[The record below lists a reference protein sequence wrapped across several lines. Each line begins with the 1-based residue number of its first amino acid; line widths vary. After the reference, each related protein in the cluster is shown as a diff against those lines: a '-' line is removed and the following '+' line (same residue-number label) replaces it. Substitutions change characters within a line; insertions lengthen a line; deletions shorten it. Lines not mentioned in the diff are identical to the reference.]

1 MPFLSLLKRFSFRE
15 DVDFLKKGKF
25 MTFELIKKANISVAL
40 KKLLC
45 ISLAASSIFLA
56 SCQRGSVKD
65 DIAEIFQG
73 SATIKLP
80 SGVVLGEADSAVI
93 FDIPDSETDDI
104 YFYIPS
110 EETASSDKVS
120 TIKLMGTNANSYGAQ
135 ASYATLLA
143 LKNQANN
150 QNQNKP
156 SGNGGSLGSSNSS
169 KPNQNVTLIAP
180 NGKLSSLIKNNKYS
194 ADTVTVI
201 QSERNDL
208 SEDVTALMKAI
219 KSNSRCDASFIA
231 IRISDGASIGYNVD
245 EQWKCM
251 STFKAPTALYAYK
264 LASEGKLN
272 LSNKMTYTR
281 DKYYYS
287 GSGII
292 KKAASGTKYT
302 LKTLISYSILHSDN
316 SAYIML
322 RDYLSSDGIS
332 NMLKDMGCT
341 YYENGKDNWP
351 KVSARDAALWWN
363 EIYNFCR
370 EDSYGSSLYTTFV
383 NATGNMIDKALG
395 YEYEVAHKSGSGSGY
410 HHDCAIVM
418 AEEPYIL
425 ALYTHNSAGGSS
437 NYTYMSKIIKEINK
451 IMVG

>member
-1 MPFLSLLKRFSFRE
+1 MGNLKSKLKSKLNSSLFPKRMSASLLAFG
-15 DVDFLKKGKF
+15 V
-25 MTFELIKKANISVAL
+25 
-40 KKLLC
+40 LL
-45 ISLAASSIFLA
+45 LA
-56 SCQRGSVKD
+56 SCQSGSSV
-65 DIAEIFQG
+65 E
-73 SATIKLP
+73 LP
-80 SGVVLGEADSAVI
+80 SSQGAATLDEPGKIFFGTADTEIVLDFPEMDGEDI
-93 FDIPDSETDDI
+93 F
-104 YFYIPS
+104 FYVPS
-110 EETASSDKVS
+110 DETASSDKVS
-120 TIKLMGTNANSYGAQ
+120 TVKLKGTSALSVGAQ

-143 LKNQANN
+143 LKNQANGGSGGSS
-150 QNQNKP
+150 QKP
-156 SGNGGSLGSSNSS
+156 SGGSSGGSTSN
-169 KPNQNVTLIAP
+169 KNENVSLIAP
-180 NGKLSSLIKNNKYS
+180 VDGLSALIQNNKYS

-201 QSERNDL
+201 QSSKNDL
-208 SEDVTALMKAI
+208 SEDTTALMKAI
-219 KSNSRCDASFIA
+219 KSNSKCDASFLA

-245 EQWKCM
+245 EQWRCM

-272 LSNKMTYTR
+272 LSTKMTYTSS
-281 DKYYYS
+281 KYYYP
-287 GSGII
+287 GSGVI
-292 KKAASGTKYT
+292 KKSASGTKYT

-322 RDYLSSDGIS
+322 RDYLSSEGIS
-332 NMLKDMGCT
+332 QMCKDMGCDN
-341 YYENGKDNWP
+341 YSAAKENWP

-418 AEEPYIL
+418 ADEPYIL
-425 ALYTHNSAGGSS
+425 VLYTYNSSGASS
-437 NYTYMSKIIKEINK
+437 NYTYMSKIIQEINE

>member
-1 MPFLSLLKRFSFRE
+1 
-15 DVDFLKKGKF
+15 
-25 MTFELIKKANISVAL
+25 MTFELSKKANIRVVL

-45 ISLAASSIFLA
+45 ISLAASSLFLA

-65 DIAEIFQG
+65 DIAENFQG

-80 SGVVLGEADSAVI
+80 SSVVLGEADSTVI
-93 FDIPDSETDDI
+93 FDVPNSEADEI

-156 SGNGGSLGSSNSS
+156 SGSGSSLGSSNSS

-208 SEDVTALMKAI
+208 SEDVTALMKSI

-245 EQWKCM
+245 EQWRCM

-281 DKYYYS
+281 DKYY
-287 GSGII
+287 
-292 KKAASGTKYT
+292 
-302 LKTLISYSILHSDN
+302 
-316 SAYIML
+316 
-322 RDYLSSDGIS
+322 
-332 NMLKDMGCT
+332 
-341 YYENGKDNWP
+341 
-351 KVSARDAALWWN
+351 
-363 EIYNFCR
+363 
-370 EDSYGSSLYTTFV
+370 
-383 NATGNMIDKALG
+383 
-395 YEYEVAHKSGSGSGY
+395 
-410 HHDCAIVM
+410 
-418 AEEPYIL
+418 
-425 ALYTHNSAGGSS
+425 
-437 NYTYMSKIIKEINK
+437 
-451 IMVG
+451 

>member
-1 MPFLSLLKRFSFRE
+1 
-15 DVDFLKKGKF
+15 
-25 MTFELIKKANISVAL
+25 MTLNFKEKVNKAKLRGAF

-45 ISLAASSIFLA
+45 ASLAASSLFLA
-56 SCQRGSVKD
+56 SCQRGSVSEDNQNDKQNGINWD
-65 DIAEIFQG
+65 
-73 SATIKLP
+73 SAVIQLP
-80 SGVVLGEADSAVI
+80 SDVLFGDADSAVI
-93 FDIPDSETDDI
+93 FDIPESEAEDI
-104 YFYIPS
+104 FFYVPS
-110 EETASSDKVS
+110 DETASSDKVS
-120 TIKLMGTNANSYGAQ
+120 TIKLMGTNANSSGAQ

-150 QNQNKP
+150 QTQKP
-156 SGNGGSLGSSNSS
+156 SGSGSSSGSSAS

-180 NGKLSSLIKNNKYS
+180 NGKLSSLIQNNKYS

-201 QSERNDL
+201 QANNSSKKDL

-219 KSNSRCDASFIA
+219 KSNSRCDASFLA

-245 EQWKCM
+245 EQWRCM

-272 LSNKMTYTR
+272 LSNKMTYTSS
-281 DKYYYS
+281 KYYYP
-287 GSGII
+287 GSGVI
-292 KKAASGTKYT
+292 KKSASGTKYT

-322 RDYLSSDGIS
+322 RDYLSAEGIS
-332 NMLKDMGCT
+332 NMLKDMGCAN
-341 YYENGKDNWP
+341 YENGKENWP

-395 YEYEVAHKSGSGSGY
+395 YEYEVAHKSGSGNGY

-425 ALYTHNSAGGSS
+425 VLYTHNSAGGSS
-437 NYTYMSKIIKEINK
+437 NYTYMSKIIKEINN

>member
-1 MPFLSLLKRFSFRE
+1 MLLKSDKIKKMNRSFIKKNIFCFSLAVASVFLS
-15 DVDFLKKGKF
+15 
-25 MTFELIKKANISVAL
+25 
-40 KKLLC
+40 
-45 ISLAASSIFLA
+45 
-56 SCQRGSVKD
+56 SCQ
-65 DIAEIFQG
+65 
-73 SATIKLP
+73 
-80 SGVVLGEADSAVI
+80 SGIITDNTSYDSAVKLPQNVADGKADTVII
-93 FDIPDSETDDI
+93 FDIPDDEASDV
-104 YFYIPS
+104 YFYVPS
-110 EETASSDKVS
+110 DETASSDKVS
-120 TIKLMGTNANSYGAQ
+120 TIKLLGNNANYSGSQ

-150 QNQNKP
+150 QTSGKP
-156 SGNGGSLGSSNSS
+156 SGGSSSTQ
-169 KPNQNVTLIAP
+169 KPNQNNNVSLIAP
-180 NGKLSSLIKNNKYS
+180 NGKLNSLIQNNKYS
-194 ADTVTVI
+194 ADKVTVI
-201 QSERNDL
+201 QAEGSKKKDL
-208 SEDVTALMKAI
+208 SEDVKALTAAI
-219 KSNSRCDASFIA
+219 NSNSRCDASFLA

-245 EQWKCM
+245 EQWRCM

-272 LSNKMTYTR
+272 LSNKMTYTSS
-281 DKYYYS
+281 KYYYP
-287 GSGII
+287 GSGIVR
-292 KKAASGTKYT
+292 KSASGTKYT
-302 LKTLISYSILHSDN
+302 IKNLISYSILHSDN

-322 RDYLSSDGIS
+322 RDYLSADGIS

-341 YYENGKDNWP
+341 NYSYAKDDWP

-370 EDSYGSSLYTTFV
+370 EDSYGKTLYTNFV

-425 ALYTHNSAGGSS
+425 VLYTHNSNGGSN
-437 NYTYMSKIIKEINK
+437 NYTYMSKIIKEINN